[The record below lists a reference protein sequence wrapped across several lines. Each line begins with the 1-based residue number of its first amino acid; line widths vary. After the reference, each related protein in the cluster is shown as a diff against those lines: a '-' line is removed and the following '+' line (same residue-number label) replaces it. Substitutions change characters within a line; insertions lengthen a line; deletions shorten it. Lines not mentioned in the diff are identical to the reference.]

1 MSERLDIMDTK
12 VLELHRYVQ
21 AIPWKE
27 FIDHGWVKIKITD
40 GKPTLTILERSDRVN
55 SGR

>member
-1 MSERLDIMDTK
+1 VSERLDIMDTK